1 MTASVEDGDT
11 KHPRERMTSIQS
23 RTCRKGI
30 CWSLARILE
39 CICGLAFREH
49 ISRVA
54 IQCCTACS
62 LLEACCVRNVPRP
75 VFRGSC
81 RVPCSACISM
91 FCHLCSV
98 GSGRVLPASCRSM
111 PAVCVLLLQDLSGP
125 SRKQVMPKTRL
136 RATSTTCV
144 TPSPP
149 GSRLTRKRTC
159 AQPFPRSSTV
169 SRYVCVVSS
178 TVFCVLFE
186 YLVCTYVATHT
197 VPPFLVC
204 NTVLPFLPVALPAA
218 TAHTTAASVLWC
230 TCACHA
236 HACCVRWRGRTGLS
250 FYRASR
256 VGKTETPC
264 AFPPLRSERLIY
276 ASSPRNGCTQMEK
289 M

>member
-1 MTASVEDGDT
+1 
-11 KHPRERMTSIQS
+11 MTSIQS

-75 VFRGSC
+75 VFRDSC

-149 GSRLTRKRTC
+149 GSRLTKKRTC
-159 AQPFPRSSTV
+159 GQPFPRSSTV
-169 SRYVCVVSS
+169 SRCVQHS
-178 TVFCVLFE
+178 
-186 YLVCTYVATHT
+186 
-197 VPPFLVC
+197 P
-204 NTVLPFLPVALPAA
+204 ALLACRSLNAA
-218 TAHTTAASVLWC
+218 TVHTTAASVLWC
-230 TCACHA
+230 TCAQSHA
-236 HACCVRWRGRTGLS
+236 EGCCVRWRLDARGFASFVRLVLEKLRRLAPSPPCGLNASSTPRLPGMVVCRWRKCEQGYIRGEVEGPTGLT
-250 FYRASR
+250 FVLVCICVCVCKWREQTH
-256 VGKTETPC
+256 VC
-264 AFPPLRSERLIY
+264 VVV
-276 ASSPRNGCTQMEK
+276 
-289 M
+289 